1 MRLLR
6 LDRQHV
12 ARRNEPDAQLI
23 ADVVQVR
30 VRALQRLAYDI
41 QGRARR
47 RHGQERTGDF
57 ELQIGARGL
66 AILPGRFDLCPGSTG
81 ERLQAAARVDGP
93 LQIDPRLHAVREVG
107 VKHPEPA
114 ARVGHAELVD
124 VIDARVARDRC
135 ELRAL
140 GGLALVFDRS
150 RGILPCAELLEA
162 MARFDA
168 SRDGLVQR
176 QAQRRRLRERDIGA
190 AEQKQKN
197 GQ

>member
-12 ARRNEPDAQLI
+12 ARRHEPDTQLI
-23 ADVVQVR
+23 AYVVQMR
-30 VRALQRLAYDI
+30 VRALQRLPYDI
-41 QGRARR
+41 QGRASR

-66 AILPGRFDLCPGSTG
+66 AILPSRLDLCPGSTG
-81 ERLQAAARVDGP
+81 ERLQAAARVNRP

-107 VKHPEPA
+107 VKHPEA
-114 ARVGHAELVD
+114 ALRVRHAELVD
-124 VIDARVARDRC
+124 VIDARVARDRS

-140 GGLALVFDRS
+140 GGLALLFDRS
-150 RGILPCAELLEA
+150 GGILPCAELLEP
-162 MARFDA
+162 MARLDA

-176 QAQRRRLRERDIGA
+176 QAQRRRLRERDIGG
-190 AEQKQKN
+190 AEQQQKD